1 MGTTIKRKKDT
12 GEQGNGG
19 QFGSTRRGDAE
30 VQVSEPGAA
39 TPQQVGLEQLAED
52 VQFARRLTGT
62 PQADSVRGYYAAMDR
77 IFDAADAFVEN
88 HGSHEPDPAPPVDG
102 GPDHDGLAARKAA
115 FEAARTYGDTF
126 YGDQC
131 QRPAR
136 ARALAAADIYR
147 SAAQEDTSEAI
158 DGLRGLGARHGA
170 AYVSFPG
177 NDDFGDTSMLS
188 AYPVFYDADGEEMEW
203 HEEPE
208 IQNGPEYDDWIMA
221 DRDEWIVQDLAP
233 VAREDPELESM
244 TTRTDHAYVYRCS
257 PSPQSA

>member
-1 MGTTIKRKKDT
+1 MGTTIERKKDT

-19 QFGSTRRGDAE
+19 QFGSTRRSDAE
-30 VQVSEPGAA
+30 VQVPEPWAA
-39 TPQQVGLEQLAED
+39 NPQGVDLEQLAED
-52 VQFARRLTGT
+52 VEFARRLTGT
-62 PQADSVRGYYAAMDR
+62 PQADTARGYYSALGR

-88 HGSHEPDPAPPVDG
+88 HGSHEPDPTPPVG
-102 GPDHDGLAARKAA
+102 SGPDHDGLAARRAA
-115 FEAARTYGDTF
+115 FNAARTYGDTF

-158 DGLRGLGARHGA
+158 DGLRELGARHGA

-177 NDDFGDTSMLS
+177 NNGFEDTSMLS

-203 HEEPE
+203 QERPE
-208 IQNGPEYDDWIMA
+208 IQNGPEYDDWTMA
-221 DRDEWIVQDLAP
+221 DRDEWIVEGLGPDL
-233 VAREDPELESM
+233 REDPELEAM
-244 TTRTDHAYVYRCS
+244 AARTDHAYTYRCAS
-257 PSPQSA
+257 PGNP

>member
-30 VQVSEPGAA
+30 VQVPEPGTAS
-39 TPQQVGLEQLAED
+39 PQNVDLEQLAED

-62 PQADSVRGYYAAMDR
+62 PQADSARGYYAAMGR

-88 HGSHEPDPAPPVDG
+88 RRSHEPDSIPPADG
-102 GPDHDGLAARKAA
+102 GPDHDALAARKAA
-115 FEAARTYGDTF
+115 FEAAHTYGATF
-126 YGDQC
+126 QSP
-131 QRPAR
+131 RPAR

-158 DGLRGLGARHGA
+158 DGLRELGARHGA
-170 AYVSFPG
+170 AYVSLPG
-177 NDDFGDTSMLS
+177 NDDFSDTSMLS

-203 HEEPE
+203 QEEPE
-208 IQNGPEYDDWIMA
+208 IQNGPEYDDWTMA

-233 VAREDPELESM
+233 VTREDPELEAM
-244 TTRTDHAYVYRCS
+244 TTRTDHAYVYRCAPRS
-257 PSPQSA
+257 QSA